1 MADMILA
8 YEVRPDGGEVE
19 FDTLKAKVEE
29 TVKAYG
35 DNVTIKEIK
44 EAPMGFGLM
53 AVYVEFQLDEN
64 LGSENL
70 ENNLLALEEVGDV
83 VVKKMDRL

>member
-1 MADMILA
+1 MILA

-19 FDTLKAKVEE
+19 FETLKAKVEE
-29 TVKAYG
+29 TVKAYA
-35 DNVTIKEIK
+35 DKIIIKEIK

-53 AVYVEFQLDEN
+53 AVFVEFQLDET